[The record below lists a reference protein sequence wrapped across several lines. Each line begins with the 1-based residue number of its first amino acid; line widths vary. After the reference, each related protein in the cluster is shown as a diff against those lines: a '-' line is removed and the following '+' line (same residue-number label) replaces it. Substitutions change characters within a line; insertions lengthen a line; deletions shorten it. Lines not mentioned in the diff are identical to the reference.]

1 MVYLNV
7 ERTEYPDDLY
17 KFKTLDEAVEY
28 IKEEL
33 EIEEDYIISTQ
44 PNHYEDGQ
52 YILIEDTPDGE
63 KDSTL

>member
-1 MVYLNV
+1 MVYLKV
-7 ERTEYPDDLY
+7 ERLHEPDDLY
-17 KFKTLDEAVEY
+17 KFKSLDEAVEY

-33 EIEEDYIISTQ
+33 DVEEDFIISTQ

-63 KDSTL
+63 QS